1 MRGHFPGLLRAR
13 PVGDNTRLMPARLAR
28 HLLRHHRTPAAN
40 LQLGGMLAWIAGAA
54 NASGFLVVHQ
64 YTSHMTGMVSSLADA
79 LALGQL
85 SLASS
90 TLISIACLCWAAPAV
105 RCACNGRGSG
115 CAMNM
120 RWPC

>member
-1 MRGHFPGLLRAR
+1 MLRAR

-79 LALGQL
+79 LALEIGWQQREAVTAL
-85 SLASS
+85 LEANGWAD
-90 TLISIACLCWAAPAV
+90 IACRKDFGGND
-105 RCACNGRGSG
+105 RCVTAQR
-115 CAMNM
+115 
-120 RWPC
+120 PK

>member
-1 MRGHFPGLLRAR
+1 
-13 PVGDNTRLMPARLAR
+13 MPARLAR

-85 SLASS
+85 SLAS
-90 TLISIACLCWAAPAV
+90 TLISIACFAGQRLLCAV
-105 RCACNGRGSG
+105 R
-115 CAMNM
+115 AMGAAAGA
-120 RWPC
+120 P